1 MIKVFVDTDVIMDF
15 LTDRRPYSTEAAVLF
30 NFAGQQKIEIL
41 ISSLSFSNLYY
52 ILRRLTSRNRA
63 LQLLRKL
70 DSISTI
76 VEVNGHF
83 IHAALASEFKN
94 FEDAIQYFSVVQHKK
109 VVAIVTRNVKDYKLS
124 ELPVLNPNSLLKS
137 LRDL

>member
-30 NFAGQQKIEIL
+30 NFAEQQKIEVL

-94 FEDAIQYFSVVQHKK
+94 FEDAIQL
-109 VVAIVTRNVKDYKLS
+109 AP
-124 ELPVLNPNSLLKS
+124 ELPHS
-137 LRDL
+137 DT